1 MAWSYE
7 ARLRAIGRL
16 ADAAQLSSVCISEF
30 EEGFLVLGMGM
41 TEQVGGVE
49 PSPGYHPE
57 GEPGHLAGSASGTGA
72 RQSAARQKFQS
83 TSAHSSTDHGSAPRP
98 MAWA

>member
-30 EEGFLVLGMGM
+30 EEGFLVLGMGI

-49 PSPGYHPE
+49 PSERSLEYSFAEVDALCAEIE
-57 GEPGHLAGSASGTGA
+57 GE
-72 RQSAARQKFQS
+72 
-83 TSAHSSTDHGSAPRP
+83 
-98 MAWA
+98 